1 MPLIEVKALTKEFTR
16 GSERIVALNEIGLT
30 IDGGEFVAITGPS
43 GSGKSTLMY
52 ILGLLDRQTSGSY
65 LLDGNSTDL
74 LNDDQRAQLRNQ
86 KLGFIFQTFHLLSR
100 ATALRNVAMP
110 LVYAANYER
119 GLTEREMEDRARVAL
134 GKVGLADRVLH
145 LPNQLSGGQRQRVA
159 IARALVNNP
168 RILFADEPT
177 GNLDSVRGQEI
188 LDLFENLHRQGVTVI
203 LVTHDPAIASR
214 AQRELVLQDGKIVED
229 RRRES

>member
-30 IDGGEFVAITGPS
+30 IGSGEFVAITGPS

-134 GKVGLADRVLH
+134 EKVGLADRLLH
-145 LPNQLSGGQRQRVA
+145 VPNQLSGGQRQRVA

-188 LDLFENLHRQGVTVI
+188 LDLFEILHNQGVTVI
-203 LVTHDPAIASR
+203 IVTHDPAIAER
-214 AQRELVLQDGKIVED
+214 AHRELVLRDGKIVED
-229 RRRES
+229 RRHAG

>member
-1 MPLIEVKALTKEFTR
+1 
-16 GSERIVALNEIGLT
+16 
-30 IDGGEFVAITGPS
+30 
-43 GSGKSTLMY
+43 MY